1 VKKLSKENQQFLDCW
16 RRNEGVAEP
25 KRRQGAPV
33 GNLKPMTHGIFAN
46 KCLDEE
52 ERVLFQEVIG
62 RLYQDFEFNRSSD
75 FIQIEFI
82 AINTVKYM
90 RSIQDGNMDAAQK
103 LDTMIR
109 AHMKDLKATK
119 ITREADQPKRPQ
131 TTPADWAAELLKKS
145 GNSRRPGRANGPKR
159 PKRAKNAKKMASNT
173 VFRDSPDP
181 REQGRCGD
189 RVGPRWRRIRIS

>member
-1 VKKLSKENQQFLDCW
+1 MKKLNRRNQAEIDCW
-16 RRNEGVAEP
+16 QRAEGKATPSQPERRIGPPLNHLNAM
-25 KRRQGAPV
+25 K
-33 GNLKPMTHGIFAN
+33 HGIFAN

-90 RSIQDGNMDAAQK
+90 RSIQEGNMDAAQK
-103 LDTMIR
+103 LDGMIR

-119 ITREADQPKRPQ
+119 ITREADQPKGPQ

-145 GNSRRPGRANGPKR
+145 GEKPTPPKGE
-159 PKRAKNAKKMASNT
+159 N
-173 VFRDSPDP
+173 
-181 REQGRCGD
+181 
-189 RVGPRWRRIRIS
+189 

>member
-1 VKKLSKENQQFLDCW
+1 MKKLNRRDQVEMDCW
-16 RRNEGVAEP
+16 QRAEGKATPPP
-25 KRRQGAPV
+25 KKRSGGAPL
-33 GNLKPMTHGIFAN
+33 NHLNAMKHGIFAN

-90 RSIQDGNMDAAQK
+90 RSIQEGNMDAAQK

-119 ITREADQPKRPQ
+119 ITREADQPKGPQ

-145 GNSRRPGRANGPKR
+145 GEQPEARKGKR
-159 PKRAKNAKKMASNT
+159 TEEAEETEKREE
-173 VFRDSPDP
+173 DG
-181 REQGRCGD
+181 E
-189 RVGPRWRRIRIS
+189 